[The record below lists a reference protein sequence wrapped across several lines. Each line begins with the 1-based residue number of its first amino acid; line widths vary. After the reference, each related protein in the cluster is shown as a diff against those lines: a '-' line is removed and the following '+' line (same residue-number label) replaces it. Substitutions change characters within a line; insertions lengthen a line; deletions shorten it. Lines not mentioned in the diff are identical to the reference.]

1 MPLIEK
7 PSELTI
13 DRYTT
18 MGEIAGSV
26 RAVVDRGFW
35 PLILALLLGVGWIA
49 YNERPGAPS
58 FAFIGLGCCIALAV
72 WRRKGIGLPLLPM
85 FAIQHLIAYGLPLI
99 TGHEIVREYP
109 EEYITRAGLEVWVF
123 LCCLAGSWRLG
134 MQIFSPSKPICFALH
149 ALSNMGLEGLSRI
162 GFYLIIA
169 ATGFVLLQ
177 SIGLADFVYTLLPAG
192 SSSIVTALLGAIS
205 TCGFF
210 LASISM
216 GKSETPFWRKA
227 AFALL
232 LISNTLISAVSLLLS
247 GAAVVTGSVVIGLFW
262 GSGRIPWV
270 YISIMVL
277 TIAFLNLGKYPMRE
291 RYWGSNGE
299 LRDTP
304 SLAEMPARY
313 SEWAQASIDTL
324 LAKDNDTQPWAKP
337 KVKSSY
343 SLSDRVNNLG
353 NLLFIIDAMADNK
366 IPPLY
371 GETYM
376 LIPPLLV
383 PRILWPDKPRTHEGQ
398 ILLAVH
404 FGRQEL
410 ESTFVTYIAWGLLP
424 EAYGNFGPFMGSILL
439 GIFLGIFFAW
449 IENVTARKPV
459 LSVEGF
465 VGFAFFLSMTTAFE
479 MVSTTLVTS
488 QFQAMVP
495 IVAACAPFA
504 RRMTVKRPDP

>member
-1 MPLIEK
+1 MPLIDK
-7 PSELTI
+7 TLELKI

-18 MGEIAGSV
+18 MGEVAGSV
-26 RAVVDRGFW
+26 RGVIDRGFW
-35 PLILALLLGVGWIA
+35 PLVSMLVLGVGWIA
-49 YNERPGAPS
+49 YNSWGGALS
-58 FAFIGLGCCIALAV
+58 FAFIGLGCFIALAV
-72 WRRKGIGLPLLPM
+72 WRRGGIGLPLLPM
-85 FAIQHLIAYGLPLI
+85 FVAQHLIAYGLPLI
-99 TGHEIVREYP
+99 VGNEVIGEYP
-109 EEYITRAGLEVWVF
+109 SEYVTRAGVELWVF

-134 MQIFSPSKPICFALH
+134 MLISSPSPPICFALH
-149 ALSNMGLEGLSRI
+149 ALSQKGLEGMSRV

-169 ATGFVLLQ
+169 ATGFILLQ
-177 SIGLADFVYTLLPAG
+177 SMGLADFVYTLLPVG
-192 SSSIVTALLGAIS
+192 SSSIVTALVGAVSI
-205 TCGFF
+205 CGFF
-210 LASISM
+210 LASITMS
-216 GKSETPFWRKA
+216 KSETPLWRKVV
-227 AFALL
+227 FALL
-232 LISNTLISAVSLLLS
+232 LIANTMISAISLLLS

-277 TIAFLNLGKYPMRE
+277 TLAFLNLGKSPMRE
-291 RYWGSNGE
+291 RYWGADGE

-313 SEWAQASIDTL
+313 SEWTQASID
-324 LAKDNDTQPWAKP
+324 AMIPPVDEGQSWSKP
-337 KVKSSY
+337 TVKSSN

-353 NLLFIIDAMADNK
+353 NLLFIIDAMAEQR

-371 GETYM
+371 GETYA

-398 ILLAVH
+398 VLLAVH

-410 ESTFVTYIAWGLLP
+410 ASTFITYIAWGLLP
-424 EAYGNFGPFMGSILL
+424 EAYGNFGPYFGSIIL
-439 GIFLGIFFAW
+439 GSFLGILFAW
-449 IENVTARKPV
+449 IENVTARKAI
-459 LSVEGF
+459 LSIEGF
-465 VGFAFFLSMTTAFE
+465 VGFAFFLSMTTSFE
-479 MVSTTLVTS
+479 MVSSTLVTS

>member
-1 MPLIEK
+1 
-7 PSELTI
+7 
-13 DRYTT
+13 
-18 MGEIAGSV
+18 V
-26 RAVVDRGFW
+26 
-35 PLILALLLGVGWIA
+35 
-49 YNERPGAPS
+49 
-58 FAFIGLGCCIALAV
+58 
-72 WRRKGIGLPLLPM
+72 
-85 FAIQHLIAYGLPLI
+85 
-99 TGHEIVREYP
+99 
-109 EEYITRAGLEVWVF
+109 
-123 LCCLAGSWRLG
+123 
-134 MQIFSPSKPICFALH
+134 
-149 ALSNMGLEGLSRI
+149 
-162 GFYLIIA
+162 
-169 ATGFVLLQ
+169 
-177 SIGLADFVYTLLPAG
+177 GLADFVYTLLPAG
-192 SSSIVTALLGAIS
+192 SSSIVTALVGAVS

-216 GKSETPFWRKA
+216 GKSETPLWRKGV
-227 AFALL
+227 FALL
-232 LISNTLISAVSLLLS
+232 LIANTLISAITLLLS

-262 GSGRIPWV
+262 GSGRIPWA

-277 TIAFLNLGKYPMRE
+277 TLAFFNLGKYPMRE
-291 RYWGSNGE
+291 KYWGLNGE

-304 SLAEMPARY
+304 NLAQMPARY
-313 SEWAQASIDTL
+313 SEWAQVSVDSLYATEDDATSS
-324 LAKDNDTQPWAKP
+324 WSKP
-337 KVKSSY
+337 KAKTSY

-353 NLLFIIDAMADNK
+353 NLLFIIDAMADGK

-371 GETYM
+371 GETYA

-398 ILLAVH
+398 VLLAVH

-424 EAYGNFGPFMGSILL
+424 EAYGNFGPFAGSIIL
-439 GIFLGIFFAW
+439 GIFLGILFAW
-449 IENVTARKPV
+449 IENFTARKAV

-465 VGFAFFLSMTTAFE
+465 VGFAFFLSMTTSFE